1 MTTDSEMGAHP
12 VEADAHPERN
22 NTARSSDYFD
32 RISSSLQE
40 TEFPILEGWAIFP
53 CHSVSGGTCTCGSTS
68 CTAKGKHPMT
78 RHGVKDASRDPS
90 QWQQWSTWGEAN
102 WAVACGRASSIFVID
117 LDPAK
122 GGFDSW
128 DEFEMNRRGDSLPD
142 TLKSRTGG
150 GGFHLYFQYPQ
161 HCEIRNRVGWMP
173 GVDLRSDGGY
183 VILPPGKHISGGRYE
198 WMNWGTAIASAP
210 ADLLA
215 ALTHAKRRTGS
226 GHDGSTGNEMPTLAW
241 FLEHGFGR
249 PGERDINAHRLACR
263 LWRRYWDHP
272 DLVEA
277 LMGEVWFVTDQSDH
291 PFPWA
296 VAAAKIGR
304 AREFV
309 AREIEREQDAGSRLF
324 GGVL

>member
-1 MTTDSEMGAHP
+1 MTNENDMGAHP
-12 VEADAHPERN
+12 AGEDAHRERG
-22 NTARSSDYFD
+22 NTYRNQDNIGRSS
-32 RISSSLQE
+32 LPVQE
-40 TEFPILEGWAIFP
+40 STIPILDGWAIFP
-53 CHSVSGGTCTCGSTS
+53 CHSAANGQCSCGKVE
-68 CTAKGKHPMT
+68 CDKQGKHPRT
-78 RHGVKDASRDPS
+78 WHGVKEASDDPMR
-90 QWQQWSTWGEAN
+90 WQHWATWGDVN
-102 WAVACGRASSIFVID
+102 WALACGRVSNLFVID

-122 GGFDSW
+122 GGFESW

-150 GGFHLYFQYPQ
+150 GGLHLYFQYPQ
-161 HCEIRNRVGWMP
+161 HGAIRNRVGWMP

-183 VILPPGKHISGGRYE
+183 VILPPGTHISGGQYE
-198 WMNWGTAIASAP
+198 WLNWGTAIAPAP
-210 ADLLA
+210 ADLLT
-215 ALTHAKRRTGS
+215 ALTHAKRRAGS
-226 GHDGSTGNEMPTLAW
+226 GRGSSSGDEMPTLAW

-249 PGERDINAHRLACR
+249 PGERDINAHRLACH

-291 PFPWA
+291 PFPWP

-309 AREIEREQDAGSRLF
+309 ASEMEREHDAGSQLF